1 MKSVL
6 AASTAI
12 LLTACA
18 GTNSNVY
25 GCCFGQEAVGNKNF
39 VTISNVWNE
48 MDALPVAEQHCAKF
62 NRSATFKVMNGY
74 RATFDCVE

>member
-1 MKSVL
+1 MRRVL
-6 AASTAI
+6 VISMSFF
-12 LLTACA
+12 LTACA
-18 GTNSNVY
+18 GNSSNIY
-25 GCCFGQEAVGNKNF
+25 GCCVGQDAVGNKNF
-39 VTISNVWNE
+39 VTINNVWNE